1 MTRALKWLFIVV
13 VVVITIFFFCS
24 IHDRKMFVLGFCALM
39 DLPKEIRPHSLLQ
52 CSGQILPALL
62 VLFAG
67 LKRAYESKCSLLL
80 HGQISDNKDLHCARQ
95 L

>member
-1 MTRALKWLFIVV
+1 
-13 VVVITIFFFCS
+13 
-24 IHDRKMFVLGFCALM
+24 MFVLGFCALM

-80 HGQISDNKDLHCARQ
+80 EEQISDNKDLYCVHPI
-95 L
+95 

>member
-1 MTRALKWLFIVV
+1 
-13 VVVITIFFFCS
+13 
-24 IHDRKMFVLGFCALM
+24 MFVLGFCAVM

-67 LKRAYESKCSLLL
+67 LKRAYESKCSLFL
-80 HGQISDNKDLHCARQ
+80 HELIYYNKDLHCAQQ

>member
-1 MTRALKWLFIVV
+1 
-13 VVVITIFFFCS
+13 
-24 IHDRKMFVLGFCALM
+24 MFVLGFCALM

-52 CSGQILPALL
+52 CSAQILPALL

-80 HGQISDNKDLHCARQ
+80 HEKISDNKDLHCAQQ